1 MYYIKLISKIKKN
14 KYQNYLNLNKDFY
27 DSYIA
32 SRLDTINKLKKKKF
46 NLKKI
51 LKPCKTKNFHTFNN
65 LYLLFDKF
73 NKTFF
78 LTKKD
83 LNTIFMFYK
92 KFESNLI
99 LRESYDKNFIKIS
112 KRETNLSAYILLG
125 FFVRKLKNINSIQ
138 KLNAL
143 IKVNDHLIL
152 NKFYPNEH
160 QIKKVFIQNI
170 NYEITKI
177 FKLK

>member
-14 KYQNYLNLNKDFY
+14 KYQNYFNLNKDFY

-83 LNTIFMFYK
+83 LNTIFMF
-92 KFESNLI
+92 
-99 LRESYDKNFIKIS
+99 
-112 KRETNLSAYILLG
+112 
-125 FFVRKLKNINSIQ
+125 
-138 KLNAL
+138 
-143 IKVNDHLIL
+143 
-152 NKFYPNEH
+152 
-160 QIKKVFIQNI
+160 
-170 NYEITKI
+170 
-177 FKLK
+177 